1 MILFTTFRLHSQNYV
16 THVLFND
23 KMNFPFRKYISVT
36 GYFELPLK
44 YTGHIWSKLYGYE
57 TGIFLCNFVNML
69 VNYLL
74 TLQLSD

>member
-1 MILFTTFRLHSQNYV
+1 
-16 THVLFND
+16 
-23 KMNFPFRKYISVT
+23 MNFPFRKYISVT